1 MVVIVAVVIM
11 MVDGRTKEVKMMGAP
26 TKVMMMGG
34 LRNVSFQQ
42 IHRSVKCWFSSKH
55 SRKQNG
61 CFQKHLRRCKC
72 LFVGRLSERGIVG
85 LLQQILRKRNETNA
99 K

>member
-34 LRNVSFQQ
+34 LR
-42 IHRSVKCWFSSKH
+42 W
-55 SRKQNG
+55 
-61 CFQKHLRRCKC
+61 
-72 LFVGRLSERGIVG
+72 
-85 LLQQILRKRNETNA
+85 
-99 K
+99 